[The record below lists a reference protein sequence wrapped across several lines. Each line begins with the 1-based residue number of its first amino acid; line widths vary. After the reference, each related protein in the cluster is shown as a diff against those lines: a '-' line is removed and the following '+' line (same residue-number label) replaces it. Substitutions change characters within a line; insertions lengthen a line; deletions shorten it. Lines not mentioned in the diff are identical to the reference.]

1 MAEQN
6 EMHFEVIDSNK
17 QKAHKERVAMKEELV
32 KFVVDSNSYD
42 LQKMYEQMR
51 KLRKGDK

>member
-42 LQKMYEQMR
+42 LHKMYEQMR

>member
-51 KLRKGDK
+51 KLRTGDK